1 MIDIKGSEQ
10 AQPQHPQHLR
20 TIQGHSLLIGSVEGV
35 VKKKYQNLNDRVQRT
50 VSAYGQSEV
59 LLYLRA
65 IAHSSHV

>member
-1 MIDIKGSEQ
+1 MWNFLAGIKKDLQQQKARLMQGVAGLE
-10 AQPQHPQHLR
+10 HPR
-20 TIQGHSLLIGSVEGV
+20 KE
-35 VKKKYQNLNDRVQRT
+35 KYGNLNDRVQRT

>member
-1 MIDIKGSEQ
+1 MQGVAGSEH
-10 AQPQHPQHLR
+10 AR
-20 TIQGHSLLIGSVEGV
+20 
-35 VKKKYQNLNDRVQRT
+35 KKKYGNLNDRVQRT